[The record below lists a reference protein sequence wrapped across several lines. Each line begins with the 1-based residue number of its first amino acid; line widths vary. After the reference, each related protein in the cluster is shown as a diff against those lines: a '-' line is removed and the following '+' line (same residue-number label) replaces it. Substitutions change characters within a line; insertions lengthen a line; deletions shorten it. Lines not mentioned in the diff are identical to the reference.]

1 MILKNSYTGFAKLLH
16 WLMALVIF
24 GLLALGLV
32 MADMPLSPEKLQYFS
47 WHKWAGVSIFV
58 LVWVRLAW
66 RAFNPP
72 PAYPDS
78 MSPLVQK
85 LAHGGHHLLY
95 VLMIVI
101 PLTGWLMSSAKGV
114 QTVWFG
120 VLPIPDLLSKDK
132 ALGELLEDLH
142 ASLNW
147 LLMLLLA
154 GHVAAGLK
162 HHFIDKDDVLT
173 RMTLSGSS
181 KQ

>member
-1 MILKNSYTGFAKLLH
+1 
-16 WLMALVIF
+16 
-24 GLLALGLV
+24 
-32 MADMPLSPEKLQYFS
+32 
-47 WHKWAGVSIFV
+47 
-58 LVWVRLAW
+58 
-66 RAFNPP
+66 
-72 PAYPDS
+72 
-78 MSPLVQK
+78 
-85 LAHGGHHLLY
+85 
-95 VLMIVI
+95 LMIVI

-154 GHVAAGLK
+154 GHVAAALK